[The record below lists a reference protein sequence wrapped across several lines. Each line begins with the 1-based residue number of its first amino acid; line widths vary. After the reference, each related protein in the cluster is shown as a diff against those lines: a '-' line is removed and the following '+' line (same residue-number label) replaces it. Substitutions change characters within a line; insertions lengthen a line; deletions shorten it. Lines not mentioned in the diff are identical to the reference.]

1 MTDIPKDIPVVEE
14 SVYTVMCGLAVNEKL
29 IVCLPMWNAVRRY
42 AQFFKTRMGRKYT
55 VHRMHTKQQ
64 KLDYLLVQRTE

>member
-1 MTDIPKDIPVVEE
+1 MKEPKVIEE

-42 AQFFKTRMGRKYT
+42 AQFFRVQMDRKYT
-55 VHRMHTKQQ
+55 VHRMHTSRQ
-64 KLDYLLVQRTE
+64 KLDYLLVTRIQ

>member
-1 MTDIPKDIPVVEE
+1 MKEPKVIEE

-42 AQFFKTRMGRKYT
+42 AQFFRVQMDRKYT
-55 VHRMHTKQQ
+55 VHRMHTCRQ
-64 KLDYLLVQRTE
+64 KLDYLLVTRIQ